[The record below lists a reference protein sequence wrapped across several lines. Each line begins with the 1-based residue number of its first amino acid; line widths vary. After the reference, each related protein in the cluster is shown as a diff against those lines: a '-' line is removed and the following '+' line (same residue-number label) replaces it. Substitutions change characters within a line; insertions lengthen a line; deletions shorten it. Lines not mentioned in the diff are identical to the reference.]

1 MPVTD
6 KLSFQMRRTIKPYRT
21 GRFRGTIYSDLPS
34 CLAGVL
40 DDPERTEAVPGS
52 RRVLNAKLRTIWE
65 VPLPDGSA
73 YFVHLFRDQRRRVV
87 ARISKIH
94 ELMRALQ
101 IATFD
106 IVALGHESAGKS
118 RSEFFIA
125 RKIPDAVSIPAG
137 LGHRYEVVPEA
148 HEVPEKL
155 ENSLA
160 SFISDFHRKRII
172 HGDLKSRHILIQNC
186 AYLRTGA
193 ARADTHGPGEN
204 SDHKFSR
211 SLDPK
216 FYLVDLEKTRR
227 LWFLPEGLVD
237 LLRVRDLIQLSAS
250 CSQLIT
256 NQQKIRFLRTYLRQL
271 AVNARRRRIFY
282 FVIRLYSDHDFRQ
295 GQTLLQNLVA
305 AMR

>member
-1 MPVTD
+1 MAFTD
-6 KLSFQMRRTIKPYRT
+6 KLSFDMQRKARPYRT
-21 GRFRGTIYSDLPS
+21 NRFQGTIYSDLPS
-34 CLAGVL
+34 SLAGVL
-40 DDPERTEAVPGS
+40 DDPEQTEAVPGS

-65 VPLPDGSA
+65 VPMPDGSA

-94 ELMRALQ
+94 KLMRALQ

-106 IVALGHESAGKS
+106 IVAFGHESAGRS
-118 RSEFFIA
+118 RLEFFIA

-155 ENSLA
+155 ANSLA

-172 HGDLKSRHILIQNC
+172 HGDLKSRHILIQNRSR
-186 AYLRTGA
+186 LQMNA
-193 ARADTHGPGEN
+193 AMAASNGPEK
-204 SDHKFSR
+204 SSHPWISR
-211 SLDPK
+211 SPDPR

-227 LWFLPEGLVD
+227 FWFLPEVFVD

-271 AVNARRRRIFY
+271 AVNARRRRTFY
-282 FVIRLYSDHDFRQ
+282 FVIRLYSDCDFRQ
-295 GQTLLQNLVA
+295 GRTLLQNLVA
-305 AMR
+305 TMR